1 MLASGANEETGRV
14 GTTRRA
20 GLALGLG
27 LCAQSAWPQ
36 AGGAAV
42 RRLTVAAFPAIDKI
56 VLAAEPA
63 WRARFPDV
71 ELQAVSRQS
80 TDHHTAMTTSLSTAA
95 GLPDLMALEI
105 TYLGR
110 FAQGGGL
117 EDLRTAPFGADA
129 LRERYVR
136 YAWEQG
142 RNSRGEQV
150 ALPTDI
156 GPGTLL
162 YRHDLLARAG
172 IQEPALIANWDSY
185 VQAGLQIKSRTG
197 AYLMSHARDL
207 KDIMIR
213 SGLRPGEGLHYASDG
228 RVLVNGPRFAN
239 AFRLARE
246 VRKNKLD
253 AKVYAWSSDWS
264 EGFRRGAIATQM
276 MGAWLAGHLN
286 AWLAPGTRG
295 LWRAAQLPGDSYAA
309 FGGTF
314 FSIPRGAA
322 AARKPYAWAL
332 LQLLTGDKALQLA
345 AFKSHDAFPALLAS
359 HEDPFFEEPIAF
371 LGGQPARR
379 LWRDASRQIQAPIL
393 HKQDPFAEEVINTE
407 LDKVLDRGKD
417 IPTALGDAE
426 RLLRQRAHR

>member
-1 MLASGANEETGRV
+1 M

-27 LCAQSAWPQ
+27 LCAPSVWPKS
-36 AGGAAV
+36 GGTDV

-71 ELQAVSRQS
+71 ELQVVSRQAS
-80 TDHHTAMTTSLSTAA
+80 DHHTAMTTSLSTAS

-117 EDLRTAPFGADA
+117 EDLRAAPYGADA
-129 LRERYVR
+129 IRDRYVR

-142 RNSRGEQV
+142 RNPRGEQV

-162 YRHDLLARAG
+162 YRHDLLERAG
-172 IQEPALIANWDSY
+172 IREAQLIAGWDSY
-185 VQAGLQIKSRTG
+185 VQAGLQLKSATG
-197 AYLMSHARDL
+197 AYLLSHARDL

-213 SGLRPGEGLHYASDG
+213 SGLQPGEGLHYSLDG

-246 VRKNKLD
+246 VRKHRLD

-286 AWLAPGTRG
+286 TWLAPGTRG

-314 FSIPRGAA
+314 FAIPRGAA
-322 AARKPYAWAL
+322 AERKPYAWAL
-332 LQLLTGDKALQLA
+332 LQLLTADKALQLA
-345 AFKSHDAFPALLAS
+345 AFKAHDAFPALSAS
-359 HEDPFFEEPIAF
+359 HQDPFFDEPIPF

-379 LWRDASRQIQAPIL
+379 LWRDAAQRIQAPIL

-426 RLLRQRAHR
+426 RLLRQRAKR